1 MPRGARHRLSDE
13 DEGPDDETMDRAR
26 RVQEAEDEAPDVHDL
41 PEDWQQFV
49 LKRLEGGKVAARKRE
64 DEDRKT
70 LDEVFDRQ
78 TLLILYKYISNGYV
92 ETIDYPISTGKE
104 ANVFH
109 ATTPQGGPLAVKIFR
124 TNTATFRSFM
134 TYIAGDPRFGNVR
147 PNRRDVVY
155 VWAQKEYKNLQR
167 YFEAGVRVPNPIA
180 WRQNVLLM
188 EFIGDQGTPAMRL
201 KDAPPDDPQAA
212 YDHLCAQ
219 YRLGSEQGG
228 LVHGDF
234 SEFNI
239 LHHGKELVTI
249 DVAQAVLSSHP
260 MARELL
266 ARDAKNLTAYFRK
279 QGLKVTAE
287 ETLKRITPP
296 EKVRAPIG
304 RDAPVDEKDEEEEE

>member
-1 MPRGARHRLSDE
+1 MSRGARGRALDEEFE
-13 DEGPDDETMDRAR
+13 DERDEPLPDLG
-26 RVQEAEDEAPDVHDL
+26 DL
-41 PEDWQQFV
+41 PEDWQEVV
-49 LKRLEGGKVAARKRE
+49 LRRLEMVKTAARKRE

-78 TLLILYKYISNGYV
+78 TLLILYKYISNGYI
-92 ETIDYPISTGKE
+92 ETIDYPVSTGKE

-109 ATTPQGGPLAVKIFR
+109 ATTPQGASIAVKIFR

-167 YFEAGVRVPNPIA
+167 YVEAGVRVPNPIA

-188 EFIGDQGTPAMRL
+188 DFIGDHGTPAPRL
-201 KDAPPDDPQAA
+201 KDAPPEDPQAA
-212 YDHLCAQ
+212 YDELTAQ

-234 SEFNI
+234 SEFNV
-239 LHHGKELVTI
+239 LHHGRELVVI
-249 DVAQAVLSSHP
+249 DVAQAVLVSHP
-260 MARELL
+260 MSRDLL

-279 QGLKVTAE
+279 LGVKVTPE
-287 ETLKRITPP
+287 ETLKRIAPP
-296 EKVRAPIG
+296 EKPRAPIDKEPAAEAEG
-304 RDAPVDEKDEEEEE
+304 EEEEE

>member
-1 MPRGARHRLSDE
+1 LHRH
-13 DEGPDDETMDRAR
+13 
-26 RVQEAEDEAPDVHDL
+26 EAHEHLAPDEAPPDLSDL
-41 PEDWQQFV
+41 PEDWQEVV
-49 LKRLEGGKVAARKRE
+49 LRRLEMTKTESIRRE

-78 TLLILYKYISNGYV
+78 TLLVLYKFISNGFL
-92 ETIDYPISTGKE
+92 ETLDYPVSTGKE

-109 ATTPQGGPLAVKIFR
+109 ATDPQGKPLAVKIFR

-134 TYIAGDPRFGNVR
+134 TYIAGDPRFGHVR
-147 PNRRDVVY
+147 PNRRDIVY

-188 EFIGDQGTPAMRL
+188 EFIGSEGTPAPRL
-201 KDAPPDDPQAA
+201 RDAPYDDAQKL
-212 YDHLCAQ
+212 YEQLVAQ

-239 LHHGKELVTI
+239 LHPSGAGPVVI
-249 DVAQAVLSSHP
+249 DVAQAVLVHHP

-266 ARDAKNLTAYFRK
+266 ARDAKNLAAYFRR
-279 QGLKVTAE
+279 QGLKGVTAE
-287 ETLKRITPP
+287 ETLKAISPP
-296 EKVRAPIG
+296 ERPQRPID
-304 RDAPVDEKDEEEEE
+304 REPVDEDEDEDDFEDE

>member
-1 MPRGARHRLSDE
+1 MVRHEAERFAPEHDDE
-13 DEGPDDETMDRAR
+13 DSQPLDLGA
-26 RVQEAEDEAPDVHDL
+26 L
-41 PEDWQQFV
+41 PEDWQEVV
-49 LKRLEGGKVAARKRE
+49 LRRLETRKFESMKRE

-70 LDEVFDRQ
+70 LDEVFDRS
-78 TLLILYKYISNGYV
+78 TLLVLYKFISNGFL
-92 ETIDYPISTGKE
+92 ETIDYPLSTGKE

-109 ATTPQGGPLAVKIFR
+109 ATTPQGGSLAVKIFR

-147 PNRRDVVY
+147 PNRRDIVY

-167 YFEAGVRVPNPIA
+167 YVEAGVRVPNPIA

-188 EFIGDQGTPAMRL
+188 EFVGHEGTPAPRL
-201 KDAPPDDPQAA
+201 RDAPYDDPAA
-212 YDHLCAQ
+212 LYETLIAQ

-239 LHHGKELVTI
+239 LHPQGGDDAPVVI
-249 DVAQAVLSSHP
+249 DVAQAVLSTHP

-266 ARDAKNLTAYFRK
+266 QRDAKNIAAYFRK
-279 QGLKVTAE
+279 QGLKRITPE
-287 ETLKRITPP
+287 ETLKAMAPP
-296 EKVRAPIG
+296 ARPAVPIDKPP
-304 RDAPVDEKDEEEEE
+304 REIDDAEEDEEE

>member
-1 MPRGARHRLSDE
+1 MRGS
-13 DEGPDDETMDRAR
+13 
-26 RVQEAEDEAPDVHDL
+26 AEDVHDEILRDL
-41 PEDWQQFV
+41 PEDWQDVV
-49 LKRLEGGKVAARKRE
+49 LRRLEMGKTETRKKG

-70 LDEVFDRQ
+70 LDEVFDKQ
-78 TLLILYKYISNGYV
+78 TLLVLYKFISNGYL

-109 ATTPQGGPLAVKIFR
+109 ATTPQGTAIAVKIFR

-147 PNRRDVVY
+147 PNRRDIVY
-155 VWAQKEYKNLQR
+155 VWAQKEFKNLQR

-180 WRQNVLLM
+180 WKQNVLLM
-188 EFIGDQGTPAMRL
+188 EFIGADGTPAPRTRDVPFA
-201 KDAPPDDPQAA
+201 DAEQA
-212 YDHLCAQ
+212 YDKLTTM

-239 LHHGKELVTI
+239 LNFDGEPVVI
-249 DVAQAVLSSHP
+249 DVAQAVLSAHP

-266 ARDAKNLTAYFRK
+266 LRDAKNISAYFRK
-279 QGLKVTAE
+279 QGVKTATPE
-287 ETLKRITPP
+287 ETLARITPP
-296 EKVRAPIG
+296 VKVREPIG
-304 RDAPVDEKDEEEEE
+304 RDAPIGDDEEDESEDDTEDEEE

>member
-1 MPRGARHRLSDE
+1 MPRHEARERFAPDDDEEE
-13 DEGPDDETMDRAR
+13 DERITRPAPAEEVPDLS
-26 RVQEAEDEAPDVHDL
+26 DL
-41 PEDWQQFV
+41 PEDWQEVV
-49 LKRLEGGKVAARKRE
+49 LRSLEARKTESVKRE

-70 LDEVFDRQ
+70 LDEVFDRS
-78 TLLILYKYISNGYV
+78 TLLVLYKMISNGFL
-92 ETIDYPISTGKE
+92 ETIDYPVSTGKE

-109 ATTPQGGPLAVKIFR
+109 ATTPQGGSLAVKIFR

-147 PNRRDVVY
+147 PNRRDIVY

-167 YFEAGVRVPNPIA
+167 YVEAGVRVPNPIA

-188 EFIGDQGTPAMRL
+188 EFVGTNGAPAPRL
-201 KDAPPDDPQAA
+201 KDAPYDDPKALYQT
-212 YDHLCAQ
+212 LIGQ

-239 LHHGKELVTI
+239 LHPEGGEPIVI

-260 MARELL
+260 MARDLL
-266 ARDAKNLTAYFRK
+266 VRDAKNISTYFRK
-279 QGLKVTAE
+279 QGLKVTPE
-287 ETLKRITPP
+287 ETLKAIAPP
-296 EKVRAPIG
+296 ARAAVPIDKPP
-304 RDAPVDEKDEEEEE
+304 REEEADEEEE